1 MQAWLQR
8 IRPIGSK
15 FQALLSAQLGK
26 RSPGESAF
34 LVLLPIVG
42 VAVGFTSVATAHV
55 ISFLQNLFWG
65 SGQNLLDAARDYPWF
80 LLLIIPLIGGLLVG
94 LMGLFFR
101 VQTRGGGV
109 TTIMQAVSLK
119 GGYLSLRQ
127 TLPRDWAAIVTIST
141 GGSLGREG
149 AMALLASAIG
159 SWMGRRFRLS
169 SQQLRVL
176 VCASAA
182 AALAA
187 VYNAPIGGSLF
198 ALEILMGNFALEVL
212 GPVVVVSVISTLVFR
227 SCMGSLP
234 RFEVPHYELVSA
246 WELFPYLVLGL
257 LAGLISLLFVR
268 ALFGSQD
275 LFEKLPLPNWL
286 KPALGMLLVGVIGV
300 WRPHVFG
307 NGFETVNLTLR
318 GGNEV
323 AFTLL
328 LWLIPLKILA
338 SSLTFGSGGAG
349 GLFTPSLMVGALL
362 GGSFGYGVHAL
373 FPNATAEHGA
383 YALVGMGGVLAGV
396 THAPLTAIMMIFE
409 QTNNYQIV
417 LPLMFVCI
425 ISHFTTRLFKGQSVE
440 EESLRRRGIALPTGL
455 EASVMQS
462 VRVEDIMHDDVSAIS
477 HSVPFPMVVEQFLKE
492 PYSNLYVVNSV
503 GRFLGAIRLHSMKDM
518 LHQAESLSSV
528 IADDL
533 VDDSFQFVTPRQNL
547 ADVMDIFWREN
558 AERLPVIDNS
568 TDRKLIGWISKRDL
582 LGVYSQE
589 ILRKRQRL
597 ARFIVH
603 EADETRDM
611 FVELPE
617 GFELQTAELPAH
629 LDGRTL
635 AELAP
640 RSSYGVHILAIKRR
654 DPVTGRGI
662 TEMPEPGK
670 RLTAGDDLVV
680 IGKSDNIA
688 RFMASLS
695 PGVEKEAR

>member
-8 IRPIGSK
+8 VRPIGNK

-26 RSPGESAF
+26 RSPGEGAF

-42 VAVGFTSVATAHV
+42 VVVGFTSVATAHV

-65 SGQNLLDAARDYPWF
+65 SGQNLLSAAWDKPW
-80 LLLIIPLIGGLLVG
+80 LLRLLIPLGGGLLVG
-94 LMGLFFR
+94 LMGWFFR

-227 SCMGSLP
+227 SCTGSLP

-257 LAGLISLLFVR
+257 LAGVISLLFVR

-286 KPALGMLLVGVIGV
+286 KPALGMLLVGAIGV
-300 WRPHVFG
+300 WWPHVFG
-307 NGFETVNLTLR
+307 NGFETVNLTLH
-318 GGNEV
+318 EQIPIMM
-323 AFTLL
+323 LL
-328 LWLIPLKILA
+328 SLVPIKMIA

-362 GGSFGYGVHAL
+362 GGSFGYGVHLL
-373 FPNATAEHGA
+373 FPNVTAEHGA
-383 YALVGMGGVLAGV
+383 YALVGMGGVLAGM

-425 ISHFTTRLFKGQSVE
+425 ISHFTTRLFKGRSLD
-440 EESLRRRGIALPTGL
+440 EESLQRGGIVLPTGV
-455 EASVMQS
+455 EAGVMQS

-492 PYSNLYVVNSV
+492 PYSNLYVANSA
-503 GRFLGAIRLHSMKDM
+503 GKFLGAIRLHSMKNM

-617 GFELQTAELPAH
+617 GFELRTAELPAH

-640 RSSYGVHILAIKRR
+640 RSRYGVHILAIKRR

-670 RLTAGDDLVV
+670 RLAAGDDLVV

-688 RFMASLS
+688 QFMASLA

>member
-8 IRPIGSK
+8 VRPIGNK

-26 RSPGESAF
+26 RSPGEGAF

-42 VAVGFTSVATAHV
+42 VVVGFTSVATAHV

-65 SGQNLLDAARDYPWF
+65 SGQNLLSAAWDKPW
-80 LLLIIPLIGGLLVG
+80 LLRLLIPLGGGLLVG
-94 LMGLFFR
+94 LMGWFFR

-227 SCMGSLP
+227 SCTGSLP

-257 LAGLISLLFVR
+257 LAGVISLLFVR

-286 KPALGMLLVGVIGV
+286 KPALGMLLVGAIGV
-300 WRPHVFG
+300 WWPHVFG
-307 NGFETVNLTLR
+307 NGFETVNLTLH
-318 GGNEV
+318 EQIPIMM
-323 AFTLL
+323 LL
-328 LWLIPLKILA
+328 SLVPIKMIA

-362 GGSFGYGVHAL
+362 GGSFGYGVHLL
-373 FPNATAEHGA
+373 FPNVTAEHGA
-383 YALVGMGGVLAGV
+383 YALVGMGGVLAGM

-425 ISHFTTRLFKGQSVE
+425 ISHFTTRLFKGRSLD
-440 EESLRRRGIALPTGL
+440 EESLQRGGIVLPTGV
-455 EASVMQS
+455 EAGVMQS

-492 PYSNLYVVNSV
+492 PYSNLYVANSA
-503 GRFLGAIRLHSMKDM
+503 GKFLGAIRLHSMKNM

-617 GFELQTAELPAH
+617 GFELRTAELPAH

-640 RSSYGVHILAIKRR
+640 RSRYGVHILAINRR

-670 RLTAGDDLVV
+670 RLAAGDDLVV

-688 RFMASLS
+688 QFMASLA

>member
-1 MQAWLQR
+1 MQAWRQR
-8 IRPIGSK
+8 VRPIGSK
-15 FQALLSAQLGK
+15 YQALLSAHLGK
-26 RSPGESAF
+26 RSPGENAF

-42 VAVGFTSVATAHV
+42 LAVGFTTVATAHI
-55 ISFLQNLFWG
+55 ISFLQNQFWG
-65 SGQNLLDAARDYPWF
+65 SGQNLLSAAGDNPWF
-80 LLLIIPLIGGLLVG
+80 LRLIIPVSGGLLVG
-94 LMGLFFR
+94 MIGWFFR
-101 VQTRGGGV
+101 VHTRGGGI
-109 TTIMQAVSLK
+109 TTIMQGVSLK
-119 GGYLSLRQ
+119 GGYISLRE

-159 SWMGRRFRLS
+159 SYTGRRFRLS
-169 SQQLRVL
+169 TQQLRVL

-234 RFEVPHYELVSA
+234 RFEVPHYDLVSA

-275 LFEKLPLPNWL
+275 LYEKLPLPNWL
-286 KPALGMLLVGVIGV
+286 KPALGMLLVGAIGV
-300 WRPHVFG
+300 WWPHIFG

-318 GGNEV
+318 EQIPIM
-323 AFTLL
+323 ALL
-328 LWLIPLKILA
+328 ALVPIKIIA

-373 FPNATAEHGA
+373 FPNVTAEHGA
-383 YALVGMGGVLAGV
+383 YALVGMGGVLAGM

-425 ISHFTTRLFKGQSVE
+425 ISHFTTRLFKGRSLD
-440 EESLRRRGIALPTGL
+440 EESLRRRGIVLPTGP
-455 EASVMQS
+455 EAGVMQS
-462 VRVEDIMHDDVSAIS
+462 VRVEDIMHDDVSALN
-477 HSVPFPMVVEQFLKE
+477 HSAPFPMVVEQFLKE
-492 PYSNLYVVNSV
+492 PYNNLYVVNSA

-518 LHQAESLSSV
+518 LHQTEALTSV

-533 VDDSFQFVTPRQNL
+533 VDESFQFVTPRQNL
-547 ADVMDIFWREN
+547 GDVMDIFWREN
-558 AERLPVIDNS
+558 SERLPVINNPE
-568 TDRKLIGWISKRDL
+568 DRKLIGWISKRDL

-597 ARFIVH
+597 ARFVAR
-603 EADETRDM
+603 EGDERRDV

-617 GFELQTAELPAH
+617 GFEVRTLELPPH

-635 AELAP
+635 SELAP
-640 RSSYGVHILAIKRR
+640 RSSYGVHILVIKRR
-654 DPVTGRGI
+654 DPVTGRSL
-662 TEMPEPGK
+662 TEMPEPGR
-670 RLTAGDDLVV
+670 RLAAGDDLVV
-680 IGKSDNIA
+680 IGKSDSLA
-688 RFMASLS
+688 QFMASLVA
-695 PGVEKEAR
+695 GVENDAR